1 MIQKHD
7 VKSIEECMAIC
18 HKMGSKIAGLEV
30 HNIYESIQITDKHR
44 KDSAIHEFY
53 WEEMVLW

>member
-1 MIQKHD
+1 MSLIKLHYDVFLTGLLGCFKDKLFRAMIQKHD

-30 HNIYESIQITDKHR
+30 SNI
-44 KDSAIHEFY
+44 
-53 WEEMVLW
+53 